1 MFAWQRA
8 EFSGVAHLELPGR
21 QPSNPWLQ
29 AFQWIQ
35 ANTPVNAYFALD
47 PHYLEAPGEDFHCF
61 RALAERSQLADAV
74 KDTTVV
80 TQVPELGPAWAS
92 QVAAQEGW
100 RNFKLADFERLKATF
115 GVDWVLVAYPQP
127 NGLALPLAQRCA
139 GRLPDSLI
147 LRKAWRKQGYAGTGL
162 HPREWVSQHSP
173 ARIADMLNL
182 TQRLILG
189 CVLLGCLTAGL
200 VFAARR
206 ALGASGQL
214 PLACA
219 FGLAAVLV
227 AAVTIIFVLRP
238 IQSLARDAHRIA
250 QGNLE
255 HRVDWSSRDSFGVLA
270 SELSRIAV
278 RLRELR
284 DTEAGRRQMEFQLS
298 DAVLQS
304 IFEPIIVTDGKGH
317 VLKVNQ
323 AAAELLG
330 EAAGDRMALTNTPGG
345 EKILSAIRDA
355 VSMQK
360 AVAAEDEAAMLP
372 MRIGQQERSYR
383 LRTTPMRDSEGRL
396 LGAVTTLEDV
406 TSLQDIDRFKTQFIA
421 VASRKLHDPLLQL
434 RRGLYALTQGFS
446 GEMTALQ
453 NELVTAASNDAEKLD
468 DLMSDLIEVAE
479 LDTGKREMK
488 LERLRPLQALIEARD
503 RFCDEAA
510 KETYPRGREGLRR
523 SGHGARRPPRPAFHS
538 RQPAVEC
545 PALSR
550 PRTARFFWPR
560 RRSRTLCNSACAT
573 PGAASR
579 PSA

>member
-1 MFAWQRA
+1 
-8 EFSGVAHLELPGR
+8 
-21 QPSNPWLQ
+21 
-29 AFQWIQ
+29 
-35 ANTPVNAYFALD
+35 
-47 PHYLEAPGEDFHCF
+47 
-61 RALAERSQLADAV
+61 
-74 KDTTVV
+74 
-80 TQVPELGPAWAS
+80 
-92 QVAAQEGW
+92 
-100 RNFKLADFERLKATF
+100 
-115 GVDWVLVAYPQP
+115 
-127 NGLALPLAQRCA
+127 
-139 GRLPDSLI
+139 
-147 LRKAWRKQGYAGTGL
+147 
-162 HPREWVSQHSP
+162 
-173 ARIADMLNL
+173 MLNL

-206 ALGASGQL
+206 ALAASGQL

-270 SELSRIAV
+270 SELNRIAV

-323 AAAELLG
+323 AASELLG
-330 EAAGDRMALTNTPGG
+330 EAAGDRMALANTPGG
-345 EKILSAIRDA
+345 EKILSAIRDV

-406 TSLQDIDRFKTQFIA
+406 TSLQDIDRFKTQFIS

-488 LERLRPLQALIEARD
+488 LEGIRPLPALIEARD
-503 RFCDEAA
+503 RFCDEAQKKHIRVDVKA
-510 KETYPRGREGLRR
+510 YADLAMVRADRRALRSILENLLSNALRFTPEEGEILLAAEEIKNFVQFSVRDTGRGIEAERLGSIFDRFNPFSDRGTGLGLALVRR
-523 SGHGARRPPRPAFHS
+523 LVESLGGQIAVESRLGHGSTFRFTLPVAAAEEVRHP
-538 RQPAVEC
+538 VEV
-545 PALSR
+545 
-550 PRTARFFWPR
+550 
-560 RRSRTLCNSACAT
+560 
-573 PGAASR
+573 G
-579 PSA
+579 